1 MFETLI
7 EAVENLPDS
16 IDPKVIIAGHGTANE
31 DVDKLFQK
39 STIEVEKMGKFQ
51 TNQLP
56 EIIQKMSVMYA
67 VYPTSRGNILD
78 GAIPTKMFD
87 AAINGR
93 PSIVN
98 SNCLMGDIAMAEK
111 IGITVN
117 SGDVDELTAA
127 LLQIEKKNNIIKLE
141 RDWSTEA
148 KRLVSAYGNIWNVS
162 STENEGKEI

>member
-1 MFETLI
+1 
-7 EAVENLPDS
+7 
-16 IDPKVIIAGHGTANE
+16 
-31 DVDKLFQK
+31 
-39 STIEVEKMGKFQ
+39 MGKFQ

-98 SNCLMGDIAMAEK
+98 SNCLMGDIAIAEK

-117 SGDVDELTAA
+117 SGDVNELTAA
-127 LLQIEKKNNIIKLE
+127 LLQIERKNNIIKLE

-148 KRLVSAYGNIWNVS
+148 KRLVSAYDYIRNVS
-162 STENEGKEI
+162 SSENEGKEI